1 MKTRKAL
8 ATLALGVTLLGGGTA
23 ACGTTTGSNA
33 GYVQEVEYGYYD
45 SYHHYHYYSHPHTV
59 RVTRSY
65 YTSHSYQFQPHGTQH
80 RVSLTKST
88 TTSTTRRSRLTGR
101 TTTHTTTHT
110 STTTHTYRRH

>member
-8 ATLALGVTLLGGGTA
+8 ASLALGTALLGGGTA

-33 GYVQEVEYGYYD
+33 GYVNEVEYGYYD
-45 SYHHYHYYSHPHTV
+45 SYHHYHMYPHPHTV

-88 TTSTTRRSRLTGR
+88 TTTRTRRNPLTGHTTTRTTTR
-101 TTTHTTTHT
+101 TTTHTSSH
-110 STTTHTYRRH
+110 H